1 MKPIAFQGTS
11 LDDLRAFP
19 ETARR
24 EAGHQL
30 DQVQRGLEPDD
41 WKPMPSVGPGVR
53 EVRVR
58 DEAGA
63 FRVIYTATRP
73 EAVHVL
79 HAFQKK
85 TQATAKRD
93 LDLARARLRELT
105 RSGP

>member
-1 MKPIAFQGTS
+1 
-11 LDDLRAFP
+11 
-19 ETARR
+19 
-24 EAGHQL
+24 
-30 DQVQRGLEPDD
+30 
-41 WKPMPSVGPGVR
+41 MPSIGPGVR

-73 EAVHVL
+73 EAVYVL

-93 LDLARARLRELT
+93 IELAKARLRALI
-105 RSGP
+105 RSES